1 MIKRRNQASKKITQ
15 IIDSMRLF
23 RDNICSSCNNE
34 KLEKIEQ
41 LIKNLKAELKI
52 VSSNKNNRRAKAI
65 EEIDKIIA
73 VLCEVDFNLSDYEV
87 SELYRVEKLLNKIII
102 IYKAAGLSLSKTKQQ
117 KQKIK
122 KRKVYFH
129 ETQNMFHEDGSEWVY
144 LKLL

>member
-1 MIKRRNQASKKITQ
+1 VSKKITQ

-52 VSSNKNNRRAKAI
+52 VSSNKNNRRARAI

-102 IYKAAGLSLSKTKQQ
+102 FYKAAGLSLQKHKKQ
-117 KQKIK
+117 QKIK
-122 KRKVYFH
+122 KKKVYFH
-129 ETQNMFHEDGSEWVY
+129 ELNVIHEDSGEWVE